1 MISKRGVNR
10 GSAIVGKSTH
20 NQRIQHG
27 VMFLGFLGLFYSL
40 FYFLEVE
47 GLLDPLNEVHLAALH
62 YVYLP
67 VINDELK
74 QGSYKVHWV
83 LN

>member
-1 MISKRGVNR
+1 
-10 GSAIVGKSTH
+10 
-20 NQRIQHG
+20 
-27 VMFLGFLGLFYSL
+27 MFLGFLGLYYSI
-40 FYFLEVE
+40 FYFMEVE

-67 VINDELK
+67 VISDELK

-83 LN
+83 MN